1 MTEQEQKRFEEQ
13 LKYQASATDSKLNI
27 ELLSLEVTQKTD
39 IKTKNRL
46 DADLGELHKQR
57 KLLGG
62 KIARYQKDVETLCA
76 KIEATDKVLELHKSA
91 KKESIKLIKENKFD
105 FELWDEVP
113 YVESEQTED
122 LEDQEVFL
130 DTWVDVRNR
139 CNDLLFL
146 SQVHGD

>member
-1 MTEQEQKRFEEQ
+1 M
-13 LKYQASATDSKLNI
+13 
-27 ELLSLEVTQKTD
+27 
-39 IKTKNRL
+39 
-46 DADLGELHKQR
+46 GELHKQR